1 MTLSV
6 GLCIHKQCLD
16 FDLLQQHQKFKNH
29 LIQDLFLDIEQIYYN
44 GLDMTLL
51 LTV

>member
-6 GLCIHKQCLD
+6 GLCIRKQCPD
-16 FDLLQQHQKFKNH
+16 FDLLQQHQKFKKH
-29 LIQDLFLDIEQIYYN
+29 LIQDLFLDIEQIYCKAF
-44 GLDMTLL
+44 DMTLL